1 MRPAARS
8 APLAA
13 AAALG
18 LTLLAAPRPA
28 RAAGEIQAAVG
39 LGGQGASWSG
49 KADGSGFGAMKIG
62 FRFADVVA
70 PYFLFRFGY
79 ANIDERFLTHLS
91 LGVQAWLPTR
101 YVRPY
106 ARFGFVHQHEETWS
120 SVKAEPF
127 GTIFGV
133 GDGIRH
139 RGGFDGALGMD
150 IPFARN
156 KSWQFHFLV
165 EGVVTGFP
173 DEKGPPVYGGGMAGL
188 GLNYHL

>member
-1 MRPAARS
+1 MRRS
-8 APLAA
+8 IRTAPLAA

-18 LTLLAAPRPA
+18 LALLAAPRAA

-39 LGGQGASWSG
+39 LGGQGSSWRG
-49 KADGSGFGAMKIG
+49 DGSGFGAMKIG

-79 ANIDERFLTHLS
+79 ANVDERFLTHLS
-91 LGVQAWLPTR
+91 LGLQAWLPTR

-139 RGGFDGALGMD
+139 RGGFDGALGVD
-150 IPFARN
+150 IPFTQHKA
-156 KSWQFHFLV
+156 WQFHFLV

-173 DEKGPPVYGGGMAGL
+173 DEKGPPVYGGAMAGL
-188 GLNYHL
+188 GFNYHL